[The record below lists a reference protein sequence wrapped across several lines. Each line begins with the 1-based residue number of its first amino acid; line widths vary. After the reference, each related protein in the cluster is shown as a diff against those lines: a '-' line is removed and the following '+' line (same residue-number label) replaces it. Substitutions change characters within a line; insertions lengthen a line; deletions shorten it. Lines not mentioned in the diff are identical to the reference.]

1 MQPCCGQAGTYKH
14 PGYTIISVASNEEEH
29 PSFVWTAGTFNRAF
43 IIYIICDMVVG
54 SLGVEHWS
62 LVDSL

>member
-1 MQPCCGQAGTYKH
+1 MDSRH
-14 PGYTIISVASNEEEH
+14 
-29 PSFVWTAGTFNRAF
+29 FNRAF

>member
-1 MQPCCGQAGTYKH
+1 MDSRH
-14 PGYTIISVASNEEEH
+14 
-29 PSFVWTAGTFNRAF
+29 FNRAF

-62 LVDSL
+62 LVGSL